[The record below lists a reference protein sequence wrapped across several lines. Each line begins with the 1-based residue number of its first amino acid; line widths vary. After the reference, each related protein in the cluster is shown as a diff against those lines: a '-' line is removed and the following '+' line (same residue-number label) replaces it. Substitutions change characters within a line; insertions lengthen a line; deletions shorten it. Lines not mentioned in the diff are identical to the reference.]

1 MKIPNNLLESI
12 PQALLNIF
20 KEGRPADKVIEYY
33 LKNHKKWGSRDRKF
47 FAENVYTL
55 VRHYRLLWLK
65 AGLPADQY
73 LNREE
78 LQLHQMQKILR
89 SFLEQS
95 EKDKDFLQKLSG
107 SGFSFAERNSFP
119 DWLDE
124 LGRKELGPEW
134 ESIAQALNRQAPVFL
149 RTNTLKTSRQHLKDL
164 LELEGIQTRIRPESE
179 TALELTERKNVFVTQ
194 AFKQGLFEVQDLSSQ
209 QVAPL
214 LNPKSGEKVVDG
226 CAGAGG
232 KTLHLAALMKNKG
245 RIYAFDIYERKL
257 EELRKRSTRAGCDVI
272 ETKTIDSN
280 KVIKR
285 LENSAD
291 AVLLDV
297 PCSGS
302 GVLNRNPDTKWKL
315 TEDDMKRLHALQR
328 EILQQYSR
336 MVKKGG
342 RLVYATCSIFPS
354 ENRGQVD
361 AFLQQNPDF
370 ELVSSRSFK
379 PDRDPGDG
387 FFMALLNK
395 K

>member
-33 LKNHKKWGSRDRKF
+33 FKNHKRWGSRDRKF

-55 VRHYRLLWLK
+55 VRHYRYLWLK
-65 AGLPADQY
+65 AGLPQGQY
-73 LNREE
+73 LMREE
-78 LQLHQMQKILR
+78 LQLQQMQKVLK
-89 SFLEQS
+89 SYLDLS
-95 EKDKDFLQKLSG
+95 EKDPDFLKTKSDSHL
-107 SGFSFAERNSFP
+107 SFAEKNSFP
-119 DWLDE
+119 DWLDQ
-124 LGRKELGPEW
+124 LGRDELNDEW
-134 ESIAQALNRQAPVFL
+134 ESIALALNRQAPVFL
-149 RTNTLKTSRQHLKDL
+149 RTNTLKTSRQQLKDL
-164 LELEGIQTRIRPESE
+164 LEKEGVQTRSRSENE
-179 TALELTERKNVFVTQ
+179 TALELTERKNVFVTE
-194 AFKQGLFEVQDLSSQ
+194 AFKRGLFEVQDLSSQ
-209 QVAPL
+209 HVAPL
-214 LNPKSGEKVVDG
+214 LNPQPGEKVVDG

-245 RIYAFDIYERKL
+245 RIHAFDIYERKL

-272 ETKTIDSN
+272 ETKLIDSN

-302 GVLNRNPDTKWKL
+302 GVLTRNPDTKWKL
-315 TEDDMKRLHALQR
+315 SENDLQRLHSLQN
-328 EILQQYSR
+328 EILQQYSL

-342 RLVYATCSIFPS
+342 RLVYATCSVFPS
-354 ENRGQVD
+354 ENTQQVEK
-361 AFLQQNPDF
+361 FLQGNAEF

-379 PDRDPGDG
+379 PGQDPGDG
-387 FFMALLNK
+387 FFVALLNRK
-395 K
+395 